1 MASLSCATIAAH
13 SRRCRV
19 AEISLLFVRTT
30 ADSLFAPEFSFGHRE
45 QPSSQPD
52 CKCTTRSG
60 FSEEAMVMVEL
71 GCMREVQRGVSWNRP
86 RRLLLWL
93 LRPHARFR
101 RPSSC
106 CQRVAK
112 VPPGNP
118 DTATH
123 TTYGIQHAWNQD
135 KESPPVMEFRST
147 NHGRIQFTI
156 LDFNRNFLIILVVG
170 LLNLALK
177 FSLRR
182 AGIPKLLLWK

>member
-71 GCMREVQRGVSWNRP
+71 GCMREVQRGCRETVPGDFCFDFCDPMRGFAGP
-86 RRLLLWL
+86 
-93 LRPHARFR
+93 A
-101 RPSSC
+101 
-106 CQRVAK
+106 RVARGSRRCHQAIQTWPHTPHMESSMHGIRTK
-112 VPPGNP
+112 RVHQLWSSGPPTMAASNS
-118 DTATH
+118 
-123 TTYGIQHAWNQD
+123 Q
-135 KESPPVMEFRST
+135 S
-147 NHGRIQFTI
+147 
-156 LDFNRNFLIILVVG
+156 
-170 LLNLALK
+170 
-177 FSLRR
+177 
-182 AGIPKLLLWK
+182 